1 MSNEAY
7 FSQVSIKVN
16 LYFVGGLKKRQIDS
30 TDEVKNKLV
39 KKKKNRKAKITL
51 TSRGCFLMD
60 MIYIFKCYQFSCYYF
75 IFVQALQI
83 RKSDMKIA
91 NIFFE
96 YSTTCTQQLQTQQV
110 TSGKDY

>member
-39 KKKKNRKAKITL
+39 KKKKKKP
-51 TSRGCFLMD
+51 
-60 MIYIFKCYQFSCYYF
+60 
-75 IFVQALQI
+75 
-83 RKSDMKIA
+83 
-91 NIFFE
+91 
-96 YSTTCTQQLQTQQV
+96 
-110 TSGKDY
+110 